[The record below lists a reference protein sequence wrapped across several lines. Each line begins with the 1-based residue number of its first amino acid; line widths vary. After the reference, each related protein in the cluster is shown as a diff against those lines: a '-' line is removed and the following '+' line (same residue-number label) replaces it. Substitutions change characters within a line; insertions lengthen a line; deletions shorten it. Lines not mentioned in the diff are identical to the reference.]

1 MFFILLLVNLKQYP
15 GCKPLLDFKGNPN
28 AVDELV
34 CFQEGQTLPLFL
46 IIPKTKPTFT
56 PTIMK
61 PPFNLVSQV
70 PPSRLVSSTQSASS
84 GSSSSTPTSSA
95 MTRAAFEKL
104 KVQSLI
110 DYLTADGVELDE
122 EDIAIFKKQR
132 INGEVLLE
140 WTKIDLETCFP
151 KGVVLLS

>member
-1 MFFILLLVNLKQYP
+1 LKQYP
-15 GCKPLLDFKGNPN
+15 NSRPLLDFKGKPN

-34 CFQEGQTLPLFL
+34 CFQEAQTLPLFL

-56 PTIMK
+56 PMTLK
-61 PPFNLVSQV
+61 PPFNLVTQA
-70 PPSRLVSSTQSASS
+70 PPSSLPSNAQSASS

-110 DYLTADGVELDE
+110 DYLTADGVELEE

-132 INGEVLLE
+132 VNGEVLLE
-140 WTKIDLETCFP
+140 WTKVDLETCFP
-151 KGVVLLS
+151 KGVVTMILKRIPEE